1 MKVILL
7 QDVKKVGKK
16 WEVKNVSDGYARN
29 FLLPNKLARPATPM
43 ALKELNKEMNKQEEV
58 ATEELQKTEEL
69 AASLDGYELAMEEKA
84 GDTGKL
90 YASVSDDKILKALA
104 KNGFKVRKDSINL
117 PNPIK
122 EVGEYEVFLEFD
134 HGLEAEIKVIIE
146 PKG

>member
-29 FLLPNKLARPATPM
+29 FLLPKKLARPATPA
-43 ALKELNKEMNKQEEV
+43 ALKELDQEMSKQEEV
-58 ATEELQKTEEL
+58 ATEELQKVEEL
-69 AASLDGYELAMEEKA
+69 IASLDGYELVMEEKA

-90 YASVSDDKILKALA
+90 YASVNEDKIAKALV
-104 KNGFKVRKDSINL
+104 KNGFKVKKDSIKL
-117 PNPIK
+117 QEPIK
-122 EVGEYEVFLEFD
+122 EVGEYEIALEFD

-146 PKG
+146 PS